1 MVRRVGGV
9 LQTIGG
15 YGFHIYDDGGVGTSV
30 TAFFP
35 FARHQ
40 FIRRSF
46 ALVEGT
52 QA

>member
-1 MVRRVGGV
+1 MVRRVGEV

-35 FARHQ
+35 LLSTNLPAGSLRH
-40 FIRRSF
+40 
-46 ALVEGT
+46 G
-52 QA
+52 